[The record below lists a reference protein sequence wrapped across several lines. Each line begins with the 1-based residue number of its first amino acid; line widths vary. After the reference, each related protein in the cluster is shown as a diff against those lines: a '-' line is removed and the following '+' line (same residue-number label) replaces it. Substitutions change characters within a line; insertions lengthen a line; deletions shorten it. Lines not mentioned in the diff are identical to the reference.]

1 MSFDQERVKQIIAD
15 AMVEF
20 GKAYTIGY
28 VKAVVHKIR
37 EESEG
42 EEAPPVFLLV
52 KPPEPEIFKQGWLV
66 KKGAV
71 VKNWKKRWFVVDK
84 NYRVA
89 YYKGEHDHEIDP
101 KTKKPKKKPQGDFSC
116 YGYKV
121 KKDDDKESKE
131 HTLKLKPYW
140 DDDYAKRTYYVQ
152 CAGKEDY
159 DSWKK
164 MFQECCYNATNPMHK
179 DPVRRAAFEA
189 AYIAMENYWYFYATG
204 SEGDMLA
211 YVTFRRVERLVLNDA
226 YASIP
231 NNPLRWKVIDKM
243 RSVVGG
249 LIAAP
254 VDAAWKGAS
263 AGIDKIEKPTE
274 DKIRAAVGPLFDA
287 IKKIKQTVEAKFQ
300 EKVVPVIAAL
310 MAPVAEK
317 LMPKI
322 SVPLIKSQKD
332 LIEEFV
338 KHASD
343 ESRGSWYLYWDLRKR
358 ENEYDTVLEVA
369 RLLLDEWELNN
380 LPSNIMDSC
389 FSLLEAA
396 RYNYKHKDD
405 KKIEVTCT
413 KLLHDCLVEQHRL
426 LTWLVELLVLKPF
439 NEKFGLV
446 LDELCSPLMELVPE
460 AVLEFLSPV
469 DIIKEMASKAVSAA
483 IQGAITAGDQ
493 ASVPEKMAGYFKDQ
507 NVVVDSSNLAN
518 LQKQA
523 QSAAQGEEK
532 KPDKAEAEPTAEL
545 VRQPSKVPMEAVDS
559 DSEPDTPASP
569 KAAGDSAATVAE
581 PKAETAEPKAEPA
594 AAEPKE
600 EPKEVVAEPKEEAA
614 ATKEEAAEPT
624 SA

>member
-1 MSFDQERVKQIIAD
+1 
-15 AMVEF
+15 MVEF

-28 VKAVVHKIR
+28 IKAVVHKIR
-37 EESEG
+37 QESEG
-42 EEAPPVFLLV
+42 AEAPPVFLLV

-116 YGYKV
+116 YGYKI

-131 HTLKLKPYW
+131 HSLKLKPYW
-140 DDDYAKRTYYVQ
+140 DDDYAKRTYYFQ

-164 MFQECCYNATNPMHK
+164 MFQECCYNASNPMHQ
-179 DPVRRAAFEA
+179 DPVRRAAFEY
-189 AYIAMENYWYFYATG
+189 AYITMENYWYFYATG

-211 YVTFRRVERLVLNDA
+211 YVVFRRLERLVLNDT

-231 NNPLRWKVIDKM
+231 NNPLRWKVIEKV
-243 RSVVGG
+243 RSTVGG
-249 LIAAP
+249 LVAPP
-254 VDAAWKGAS
+254 VDAAWKAARS
-263 AGIDKIEKPTE
+263 GIDQIEKPTE
-274 DKIRAAVGPLFDA
+274 EKIRGAVGPLFNA
-287 IKKIKQTVEAKFQ
+287 IKSIKEKVQAKFE
-300 EKVVPVIAAL
+300 EKVVPVISSL

-322 SVPLIKSQKD
+322 CLPMIKAQKD

-358 ENEYDTVLEVA
+358 ENEYDSVLEVA

-396 RYNYKHKDD
+396 RYNFKHTDD
-405 KKIEVTCT
+405 KKMEVTCT

-426 LTWLVELLVLKPF
+426 LTWLVNLLVLKPF
-439 NEKFGLV
+439 NEKFGAV
-446 LDELCSPLMELVPE
+446 LDELCSPLMELIPE
-460 AVLEFLSPV
+460 AVAEFLSPV
-469 DIIKEMASKAVSAA
+469 DIIKEMASKAVSSA
-483 IQGAITAGDQ
+483 IQAVITAGDQ
-493 ASVPEKMAGYFKDQ
+493 SSVPEKMVSYFKDQ
-507 NVVVDSSNLAN
+507 NVIVDTSNMAN

-523 QSAAQGEEK
+523 QTAAQLEEAK
-532 KPDKAEAEPTAEL
+532 KPEPEPEPARDRA
-545 VRQPSKVPMEAVDS
+545 VSKVPVEAVDS
-559 DSEPDTPASP
+559 DSEPEAAASP
-569 KAAGDSAATVAE
+569 KAADSAA
-581 PKAETAEPKAEPA
+581 AEPA
-594 AAEPKE
+594 AATET
-600 EPKEVVAEPKEEAA
+600 
-614 ATKEEAAEPT
+614 ATEPT

>member
-20 GKAYTIGY
+20 GKGYAIGY
-28 VKAVVHKIR
+28 VKAVVRKIK
-37 EESEG
+37 EETEG
-42 EEAPPVFLLV
+42 KERVPVYLLV
-52 KPPEPEIFKQGWLV
+52 KPPEPEIFKQGWLT

-84 NYRVA
+84 NYRIA

-164 MFQECCYNATNPMHK
+164 MFQECCYNAGNPMHK

-189 AYIAMENYWYFYATG
+189 AYIAMENYWYFYPTG
-204 SEGDMLA
+204 AEGDMLA
-211 YVTFRRVERLVLNDA
+211 YVVFRRIERLVLNDT
-226 YASIP
+226 YNTIP
-231 NNPLRWKVIDKM
+231 NNPLRYKIIDKI
-243 RSVVGG
+243 RSTVGG
-249 LIAAP
+249 LIAPP
-254 VDAAWKGAS
+254 VDAAWKA
-263 AGIDKIEKPTE
+263 ATAAVDKIEQPTE
-274 DKIRAAVGPLFDA
+274 DGIRKVVGPLFDA
-287 IKKIKQTVEAKFQ
+287 IKKMKDAVQAKFQ
-300 EKVVPVIAAL
+300 EKVVPVISAL

-322 SVPLIKSQKD
+322 CLPFIKAQKD

-338 KHASD
+338 KHGAD
-343 ESRGSWYLYWDLRKR
+343 ESRGSWHLYWDLRKR

-389 FSLLEAA
+389 FGLLEGA
-396 RYNYKHKDD
+396 RFNYKQKDD
-405 KKIEVTCT
+405 KKMEVTCT
-413 KLLHDCLVEQHRL
+413 KLLHDCLVEQHRI

-439 NEKFGLV
+439 NEKFGAV
-446 LDELCSPLMELVPE
+446 VDELCGPLEELIPE
-460 AVLEFLSPV
+460 PVKEFLSPSDV
-469 DIIKEMASKAVSAA
+469 IKEMASKAMASA
-483 IQGAITAGDQ
+483 IQAVITAGDQ
-493 ASVPEKMAGYFKDQ
+493 SAVPEKMVGYFKDQ
-507 NVVVDSSNLAN
+507 GVTVDSTNLAS

-523 QSAAQGEEK
+523 QTATVEEGSET
-532 KPDKAEAEPTAEL
+532 KAKEPEL
-545 VRQPSKVPMEAVDS
+545 VRQPSKVPVEAVDS
-559 DSEPDTPASP
+559 DSEPDTP
-569 KAAGDSAATVAE
+569 KAA
-581 PKAETAEPKAEPA
+581 AETAT
-594 AAEPKE
+594 
-600 EPKEVVAEPKEEAA
+600 
-614 ATKEEAAEPT
+614 ATESSVDTAVET